1 MPPVSR
7 PYNVRLRW
15 IAAALVLMLVSFA
28 LSGCP
33 ALLIPGLGY
42 SAYQA
47 YQYEN
52 KAAPASNSN
61 KGQTSDQ
68 TKNNS

>member
-1 MPPVSR
+1 MPPAFTPQQR
-7 PYNVRLRW
+7 RLRW
-15 IAAALVLMLVSFA
+15 IAMALLLILGSFV

-47 YQYEN
+47 YQYEK
-52 KAAPASNSN
+52 KAAPASSN
-61 KGQTSDQ
+61 KGHAAVQTQS
-68 TKNNS
+68 NS